1 MPFRT
6 NYRQERAQRTRS
18 RESKQQE
25 KLARREEAAAKR
37 KAERESEPG
46 VDPETGIPATGN
58 STTPPSE

>member
-25 KLARREEAAAKR
+25 KLARREEATAKR
-37 KAERESEPG
+37 KALREGEPAG
-46 VDPETGIPATGN
+46 APESQISATDDPASPQGG
-58 STTPPSE
+58 